1 LCEKVLLNTKEIVKK
16 IFTPAHRLHMG
27 NQLLVVDYAG
37 IRVQTDIAVGMG
49 AATIALFCKTCA

>member
-1 LCEKVLLNTKEIVKK
+1 
-16 IFTPAHRLHMG
+16 MG

-49 AATIALFCKTCA
+49 EVIIALFCKTCA